1 MESFEELLL
10 RLAEHGNDFI
20 PQLLIVILMIMRLRM
35 LIFSIVVIPF
45 SDGLHNTFSHPWNRM
60 FFRQSSHWNTL

>member
-10 RLAEHGNDFI
+10 RLAEHGNDFVL
-20 PQLLIVILMIMRLRM
+20 QLLIVILMIMRLRM

-45 SDGLHNTFSHPWNRM
+45 SDGLHNTFSH
-60 FFRQSSHWNTL
+60 